1 MFSKF
6 QRFWITVLTACA
18 ILSGTLISDM
28 PAEKPRTDFDRCKNV
43 IFMIGDG
50 MGFNSLN
57 KTKAEK
63 GVSLAMDTFPL
74 QGGSKTRSANNIV
87 TDSAAGGTALSS
99 AVRTNNSFVGVYGY
113 DGYDQVSHPM
123 NLCELAKSQGKL
135 AGVVTTD
142 STSGA
147 TPASFSAHAHDRGDE
162 ADITGQQ
169 LTGSLDLIW
178 GTATASFSAETAQEN
193 GLTCIYNKA
202 DMDALTEGTRSFG
215 QFTDAVWHT
224 EALPDMPTITEMTV
238 KAIDLLDD
246 DEDGFFL
253 MVEGA
258 HIDKN
263 NHSNNAE
270 GMEDALVAFD
280 LAVKAALDYAAADGD
295 TLVIVTA
302 DHETG
307 GITLKDGEYVYTTGG
322 HSGVNVPLLVYG
334 CDNFIE
340 NGQAIDNKEVARRV
354 ACVMGEKNFPIRVEQ
369 PGADLDFVKEWDPF
383 EPVGTALEY
392 VYAVCDY
399 LVQLITD

>member
-1 MFSKF
+1 MFASFLTKMIAMF
-6 QRFWITVLTACA
+6 TSFVLVLEAFGFA
-18 ILSGTLISDM
+18 SSRED
-28 PAEKPRTDFDRCKNV
+28 KRTDFAPVKNV

-63 GVSLAMDTFPL
+63 GIEKLVMDSFPL
-74 QGGSKTRSANNIV
+74 QGASKTRSSDNAV
-87 TDSAAGGTALSS
+87 TDSAAGGTAL
-99 AVRTNNSFVGVYGY
+99 ACGVRTNNGFVGVYSY
-113 DGYDQVSHPM
+113 DGYDLVNHPM
-123 NLCELAKSQGKL
+123 NLCELAKAQGKT
-135 AGVVTTD
+135 AGVITSD

-162 ADITGQQ
+162 EDITFQQ
-169 LTGSLDLIW
+169 LRGGLDLIW
-178 GTATASFSAETAQEN
+178 GTATASFSEETATEY
-193 GLTCIYNKA
+193 GFTSIYNKE

-215 QFTDAVWHT
+215 QFTDAVWHET
-224 EALPDMPTITEMTV
+224 ALEGMPTMTEMTL

-280 LAVKAALDYAAADGD
+280 QAVQAALDYAAADGH
-295 TLVIVTA
+295 TLVLVTA

-307 GITLKDGEYVYTTGG
+307 GIKLKKGEYVYTKDG
-322 HSGVNVPLLVYG
+322 HSGVDVPLLVYG
-334 CDNFIE
+334 CDGFIE
-340 NGQAIDNKEVARRV
+340 NGQAIKNKEVARRV
-354 ACVMGEKNFPIRVEQ
+354 ACAMGGKGFPFR
-369 PGADLDFVKEWDPF
+369 VKE
-383 EPVGTALEY
+383 PVAHGGRDSESFFAPLR
-392 VYAVCDY
+392 
-399 LVQLITD
+399 